1 MISFRDRKTIFSILI
16 PTSNYDRN
24 EDKCIIEEL
33 NHSIYKLES
42 QNHYILDIDELDW
55 NHKKLNSPCYIGY
68 YKECLYIKNYSSLGN
83 QLDHETFKT
92 RFEKYTLINIYK
104 LDLSISFSIYQ
115 NSTLTLRILKSEST
129 DTFRKIVD
137 QENKIEQ
144 QDNDQISDEQFQTIV
159 QKLIFN
165 LTGNNDLNNV
175 ILDKY
180 VQVEINELLLNHE
193 FQRAFLQNFPN
204 LTNEE
209 VSSAWVGAETRN
221 TLPEDLKNLLYP
233 DKITIKRIIG
243 STIQKCISPEF
254 KLLRSGNLKH
264 KQKTYLLEIGQLGY
278 RAGSIEL
285 TVSVRFLEVEK
296 YLKTILNNS
305 SIDYRTLTWKVFYTK
320 DVFREKIDYISY
332 SSLAL
337 KLFWRIVY
345 IQGKFIPEAK
355 KLAEYN
361 YLNHYV
367 NYDDNPTSVLGISK
381 KYNHKLRN
389 GAQYENPVIAILA
402 RDENWEYI
410 VKREVLD
417 FIDDD
422 LQKELLLNEYI
433 KMKNSI

>member
-1 MISFRDRKTIFSILI
+1 MNFNVHF
-16 PTSNYDRN
+16 
-24 EDKCIIEEL
+24 
-33 NHSIYKLES
+33 YK
-42 QNHYILDIDELDW
+42 
-55 NHKKLNSPCYIGY
+55 
-68 YKECLYIKNYSSLGN
+68 
-83 QLDHETFKT
+83 
-92 RFEKYTLINIYK
+92 
-104 LDLSISFSIYQ
+104 
-115 NSTLTLRILKSEST
+115 
-129 DTFRKIVD
+129 
-137 QENKIEQ
+137 
-144 QDNDQISDEQFQTIV
+144 
-159 QKLIFN
+159 
-165 LTGNNDLNNV
+165 
-175 ILDKY
+175 
-180 VQVEINELLLNHE
+180 
-193 FQRAFLQNFPN
+193 
-204 LTNEE
+204 
-209 VSSAWVGAETRN
+209 
-221 TLPEDLKNLLYP
+221 
-233 DKITIKRIIG
+233 
-243 STIQKCISPEF
+243 
-254 KLLRSGNLKH
+254 GNLKH